1 MMLYHFT
8 SHDGWAHIR
17 TSGQLEARS
26 HQTSSLD
33 DLPLLWLTDRSD
45 GQGTGA
51 DPQRLQVRIAVQPER
66 GVHPWLIAR
75 FEATLEGR
83 NLDCAGTDPDSWFVT
98 TQAIPRTRWLT
109 AVDRR
114 TDKVLWSNEQPPRL
128 SQVPTDWALSNSDI
142 TGFETRFQ
150 SSLAS
155 LTSME
160 LSEEVLAKLQQ
171 DSRFDPVTLL
181 TYLPDRL
188 SALRDSRA
196 DSTEIGRYRTWLC
209 WLALNED
216 AALIPGFTEAL
227 PQT

>member
-1 MMLYHFT
+1 MTLYHFT
-8 SHDGWAHIR
+8 SFDGWAGIR

-26 HQTSSLD
+26 YQTSSFG

-45 GQGTGA
+45 GQGIGG

-75 FEATLEGR
+75 FEAALEGR
-83 NLDCAGTDPDSWFVT
+83 NLDWAGTDPDSWFVT
-98 TQAIPRTRWLT
+98 TQAIPQTRWLT
-109 AVDRR
+109 AVDHK
-114 TDKVLWSNEQPPRL
+114 TDEVLWSNEQPPPG
-128 SQVPTDWALSNSDI
+128 SQVPADWALSNSDI
-142 TGFETRFQ
+142 TRFEARFLT
-150 SSLAS
+150 SLES

-171 DSRFDPVTLL
+171 DSRFDLFTLL
-181 TYLPDRL
+181 THLPDRL

-196 DSTEIGRYRTWLC
+196 DTTEVGQYRTWLC

-216 AALIPGFTEAL
+216 AALIPGFTQAL
-227 PQT
+227 PQA